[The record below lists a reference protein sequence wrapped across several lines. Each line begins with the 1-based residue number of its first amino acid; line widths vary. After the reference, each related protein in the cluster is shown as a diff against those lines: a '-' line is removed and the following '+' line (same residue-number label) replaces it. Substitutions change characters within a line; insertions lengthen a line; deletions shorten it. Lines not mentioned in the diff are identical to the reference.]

1 MASTIDFEGLA
12 KYVDIPSAVRVLLE
26 RPGQEVRTTLNIVS
40 DGALMATDAYL
51 VIHCTA
57 RGPGKGGIRMSS
69 DVDMQET
76 GALAELMTYK
86 CALAGIPF
94 GGAKSGIRLDPAQ
107 LTEDSRTALIKEYV
121 HCFENYLTTGLYI
134 PAPDMGTDASD
145 MATIASSTRMP
156 ESVTG
161 KPPRVGGIPGRMEA
175 TGYGVYITTRLSA
188 QDVLGKPLEK
198 CSIAVQGF
206 GNVGRWAAVFC
217 AQAGARLVA
226 VSDITGA
233 AYNENGFTP
242 EGLAA
247 CSVSELARLHSS
259 CRRDELLE
267 LPVDI
272 LVPAAAGHVLDG
284 HNAGNVKA
292 ALIVEAANAP
302 ITKDGDRVLKEMNV
316 AVLPDILANA
326 GGVVASYAEWRQA
339 KSGEV
344 LVREQTF
351 RIIEDR
357 VNHAYSS
364 VRKAALEFDG
374 GHRHAAHAIALRE
387 VAQAMVER
395 KWVACSS
402 KRMV

>member
-12 KYVDIPSAVRVLLE
+12 KYVDIPQDARVLLE

-57 RGPGKGGIRMSS
+57 RGPGKGGIRTSL

-76 GALAELMTYK
+76 GRLAELMTYK
-86 CALAGIPF
+86 CALTGIPF

-107 LTEDSRTALIKEYV
+107 LTQDSRTALIKEYV

-134 PAPDMGTDASD
+134 PAPDMGTGAGD
-145 MATIASSTRMP
+145 MATIASCTRMP

-175 TGYGVYITTRLSA
+175 TGYGVYITTRLGA
-188 QDVLGKPLEK
+188 QDILGKPLDK

-206 GNVGRWAAVFC
+206 GNVGRWAAVFF
-217 AQAGARLVA
+217 AQAGARVVA
-226 VSDITGA
+226 VSDIAGA
-233 AYNENGFTP
+233 AYNENGLTA
-242 EGLAA
+242 EELTE
-247 CSVSELARLHSS
+247 CSISELSRLHSS
-259 CRRDELLE
+259 CGRDELLE

-272 LVPAAAGHVLDG
+272 LVPAASGHVLNG
-284 HNAGNVKA
+284 HNAANVKA

-302 ITKDGDRVLKEMNV
+302 ITKDGDCVLEEMGV
-316 AVLPDILANA
+316 AVVPDILANA

-344 LVREQTF
+344 LEREQTF
-351 RIIEDR
+351 RIIENR
-357 VNHAYSS
+357 LNHAYSS
-364 VRKAALEFDG
+364 VRQAASEFG
-374 GHRHAAHAIALRE
+374 IGHRQAAHAIALRE

-402 KRMV
+402 ERNV